1 MTGMIILPL
10 SARLV
15 VLAAT
20 ENMILFAV
28 LLTVIAEKPA
38 GLLMLPMVKSVI
50 LEFPEVIVTLEVK
63 DTALGI
69 MPLLSEVNTWLT
81 MDCVMVYDS

>member
-1 MTGMIILPL
+1 MTGMIIIPL

-20 ENMILFAV
+20 ENVILLAV

-38 GLLMLPMVKSVI
+38 GLVMLPIVKSVN
-50 LEFPEVIVTLEVK
+50 LVFPEDTTMLEVK
-63 DTALGI
+63 DTASGI
-69 MPLLSEVNTWLT
+69 MPLLSEANT
-81 MDCVMVYDS
+81 